1 MKVIDCRKENPIRAD
16 AKRSGAG
23 AMRVLGPGPGHES
36 ENSIVVMV
44 MVARVKSGVAS
55 EETLSRDVSNF
66 MFKIILR
73 I

>member
-1 MKVIDCRKENPIRAD
+1 MIAENENPIRAD

-23 AMRVLGPGPGHES
+23 AMRVPVARIAGHES

-44 MVARVKSGVAS
+44 M
-55 EETLSRDVSNF
+55 ETLSRDVSNF
-66 MFKIILR
+66 MFKIILS